1 MEKQIMQFR
10 GKYVFLSNFYGIEFM
25 YKGHKFFNSEQA
37 FHWEKA
43 EDEES
48 KNLILSTNSPIDA
61 KKIGRKCKC
70 GIEKWD
76 KNKFDIMEQIL
87 IAKFSN
93 PELRKKLQETKNYT
107 LIEGNYWHDNIWG
120 ICMCDKCS
128 VKKIGA
134 NNLGKILMKIRDQ
147 YIENSINEL
156 HI

>member
-1 MEKQIMQFR
+1 MEKQIIQFR

-48 KNLILSTNSPIDA
+48 KNLILSTSSPIDA
-61 KKIGRKCKC
+61 KKFGRKCKC
-70 GIEKWD
+70 DVEKWD

-93 PELRKKLQETKNYT
+93 TFLTS
-107 LIEGNYWHDNIWG
+107 
-120 ICMCDKCS
+120 S
-128 VKKIGA
+128 VA
-134 NNLGKILMKIRDQ
+134 
-147 YIENSINEL
+147 EVSS
-156 HI
+156 